1 MLTVRVDGVA
11 QRVQHKRER
20 AEEDDEGYDAGV
32 EQLLRGED
40 VCQLRRG
47 STLSVWW
54 SEQQMLQQVGKQ
66 QPAVPC

>member
-32 EQLLRGED
+32 KQLLRRED
-40 VCQLRRG
+40 VCQLRQAPTSAFG
-47 STLSVWW
+47 GQNKTLH
-54 SEQQMLQQVGKQ
+54 
-66 QPAVPC
+66 